1 MKAMHL
7 ILAAASISAAALIVG
22 CGGGAPSVDSPTD
35 EAMPEDPSD
44 GMSVEDP
51 GDAAPSAPGD
61 GIIRDADG
69 DGVPDDQQ
77 AGCDGLSKTKCEI
90 TSGCAWSGDDK
101 CVEASGSMM

>member
-1 MKAMHL
+1 MKRMHL
-7 ILAAASISAAALIVG
+7 VLVATALSTAALIVG

-35 EAMPEDPSD
+35 DAMPDDPSE
-44 GMSVEDP
+44 GMTTDAS
-51 GDAAPSAPGD
+51 DAAPMPPSD

-69 DGVPDDQQ
+69 DGQPDDEKT
-77 AGCDGLSKTKCEI
+77 GCDGLSKTKCEI